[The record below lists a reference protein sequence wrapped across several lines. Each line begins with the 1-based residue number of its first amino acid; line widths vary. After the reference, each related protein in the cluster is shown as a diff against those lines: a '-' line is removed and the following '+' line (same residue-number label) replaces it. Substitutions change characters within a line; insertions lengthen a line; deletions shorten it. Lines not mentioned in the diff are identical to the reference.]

1 MTRVLVPSALFL
13 LGVAVRGLPWPTVFG
28 QHGVYF
34 TGPDAY
40 YHARRIGHAVANFPG
55 FLERDLYVAFPSGAR
70 AIWTPVLD
78 WLLALLVRATVGDGS
93 PQTMERVLVWVPP
106 LLGGATVVVAYL
118 LAARHLSRV
127 VAIWAA
133 LILCLLPAHF
143 WFSQLGYVDHHVA
156 VALVTTLL
164 LFAAM
169 NAVEEQARL
178 RSAVALGAVLG
189 GALLVWPGC
198 LLHVG
203 LVEAALLARVL
214 GCAQRES
221 AVGLARRF
229 ALANGVACLV
239 VLPLSAGNEWEQWGA
254 LSPVVLSNFQPL
266 WFAAAATGFAFLSAP
281 WRQPAASDSRATL
294 ALQALAGGAVLAG
307 LALWLLPGLRAGI
320 SDAWEWLA
328 RAEPFQALVAES
340 RPLFKKG
347 TGDAVRFF
355 TRLVFVTPLMVTAL
369 AARGAPRPATWLLV
383 WWSTALFGATLA
395 QLRFANSFS
404 VSYALLLGF
413 SVVELFRSVRHRLA
427 GRPVLAASAAALSL
441 AVLVYAVAPVARNY
455 AAYFAN
461 ARLAL
466 RGEPP
471 RAHYWER
478 SQRMLANVARW
489 LGAHSPETS
498 GYLDDSQRPEYG
510 VLAPWDDGHVLRYLA
525 RRPMVQDNFGDD
537 VGPRNFALA
546 ERYFSAPSETEAVGI
561 LKELGVRYVVVRGGG
576 SGQGRG
582 YDSRSMFARLQ
593 FLRGVSGS
601 FDEGAGPPLRVPA
614 LVRHRLIYDLDGARP
629 PNAAPPHYKIYEV
642 VSGARVQGRA
652 TPGAEVEA
660 QLPLWAGRVE
670 PFLFATRTR
679 ADAAGRYTLTLPYA
693 NRPADSA
700 ISPGRHYRL
709 RSGRVWANLV
719 LTDAE
724 VRSGARIAG
733 PDLSSD

>member
-1 MTRVLVPSALFL
+1 MTRALVPSALFL
-13 LGVAVRGLPWPTVFG
+13 LGVAVRALPWSTVFG

-40 YHARRIGHAVANFPG
+40 YHARRIGYAVANFPG

-78 WLLALLVRATVGDGS
+78 WLLALLVRATVGDES
-93 PQTMERVLVWVPP
+93 PLAMESVLVWIPP
-106 LLGGATVVVAYL
+106 LLGGATVVAAYR
-118 LAARHLSRV
+118 LAERHLSRA

-164 LFAAM
+164 LYAAM

-178 RSAVALGAVLG
+178 RSAAVLGAALG

-203 LVEAALLARVL
+203 LVEAALLARLL

-266 WFAAAATGFAFLSAP
+266 WFAAGAAGFAILSVL
-281 WRQPAASDSRATL
+281 WRQTAAAGSRAGR
-294 ALQALAGGAVLAG
+294 ALQALVGGAALAG
-307 LALWLLPGLRAGI
+307 VALWLLPGLNAGI
-320 SDAWEWLA
+320 ADAWEWLA
-328 RAEPFQALVAES
+328 REEPFQAVVAES

-347 TGDAVRFF
+347 TRDAVRFF
-355 TRLVFVTPLMVTAL
+355 SRLVFVTPLMIAAL
-369 AARGAPRPATWLLV
+369 AAWAARGAPRPAIWVLV
-383 WWSTALFGATLA
+383 WWSTALLGVTLA

-413 SVVELFRSVRHRLA
+413 SVVALFRSVRRRVA
-427 GRPVLAASAAALSL
+427 GRPALAATAAGLSL
-441 AVLVYAVAPVARNY
+441 AVLVYAVAPVARDY
-455 AAYFAN
+455 AAHVTN
-461 ARLAL
+461 AARAL

-471 RAHYWER
+471 RARYWER
-478 SQRMLANVARW
+478 SQRILANVARW
-489 LGAHSPETS
+489 LGAYSPETA

-510 VLAPWDDGHVLRYLA
+510 VLAPWGDGHVLRYLA

-561 LKELGVRYVVVRGGG
+561 LEELGVRYVVVRGGG

-601 FDEGAGPPLRVPA
+601 FDEGAGPPVRLPA
-614 LVRHRLIYDLDGARP
+614 LV
-629 PNAAPPHYKIYEV
+629 
-642 VSGARVQGRA
+642 
-652 TPGAEVEA
+652 
-660 QLPLWAGRVE
+660 
-670 PFLFATRTR
+670 
-679 ADAAGRYTLTLPYA
+679 
-693 NRPADSA
+693 
-700 ISPGRHYRL
+700 
-709 RSGRVWANLV
+709 
-719 LTDAE
+719 
-724 VRSGARIAG
+724 
-733 PDLSSD
+733 